1 MLRLTR
7 FIRLKIAFIRF
18 KKRFIRLC
26 KADFQMEKAMK
37 QYFIILS
44 LAGSDCSGG
53 AGIQADIKTM
63 SALGCYAASVIT
75 SITVQNTCG
84 VKAIQ
89 NVKPEIVE
97 GQIIAVMDDIRPAA
111 IKIGMVN
118 DADTIDIIADTLKR
132 YETKT
137 LIVDPVMVASGGQRL
152 MQEDAL
158 EIFEKRFMPMATLLT
173 PNIPE
178 AEILSGIKINTIKD
192 IDRSAKIILS
202 KGCKSVLI
210 KGGHL
215 DGQKTD
221 RLYTPHTSIEIYFR
235 NIQTHNTHGTGC
247 TLSSAIT
254 AYLARGEKMQTAITK
269 AKEYITK
276 ALEYGAEVKI
286 GNGIGPVY
294 HFFD

>member
-1 MLRLTR
+1 MPRSFLFSKQNVEYITTLT
-7 FIRLKIAFIRF
+7 I
-18 KKRFIRLC
+18 
-26 KADFQMEKAMK
+26 
-37 QYFIILS
+37 
-44 LAGSDCSGG
+44 AGSDCSGG

-158 EIFEKRFMPMATLLT
+158 EIFENDSCQWLL
-173 PNIPE
+173 
-178 AEILSGIKINTIKD
+178 
-192 IDRSAKIILS
+192 
-202 KGCKSVLI
+202 
-210 KGGHL
+210 
-215 DGQKTD
+215 
-221 RLYTPHTSIEIYFR
+221 Y
-235 NIQTHNTHGTGC
+235 
-247 TLSSAIT
+247 
-254 AYLARGEKMQTAITK
+254 
-269 AKEYITK
+269 
-276 ALEYGAEVKI
+276 
-286 GNGIGPVY
+286 
-294 HFFD
+294 

>member
-1 MLRLTR
+1 MEYITTLT
-7 FIRLKIAFIRF
+7 I
-18 KKRFIRLC
+18 
-26 KADFQMEKAMK
+26 
-37 QYFIILS
+37 
-44 LAGSDCSGG
+44 AGSDCSGG

-221 RLYTPHTSIEIYFR
+221 RLYTPHASIEIYFR

-286 GNGIGPVY
+286 GNGIGPVN
-294 HFFD
+294 HFFDPQKLIIKKKTI